1 MTQTGQ
7 SASET
12 GLTTGGGGGG
22 DFGNVKSKD
31 IQYVNEELPD
41 SMMKAIRIIE
51 RLLTQS
57 KYHHEHVLYKNYPP
71 VELKKG
77 EEEEEENENDK
88 GGFMAFGGGD
98 KKKKEETKKEDET
111 EKQEEDENDVTL
123 THLFKF
129 KCDVTD
135 GLPVSCIDINSKN
148 PDLIAVSYGEFDIDC
163 TKTLKQGILAFW
175 TLKNPTFPEKIIYH
189 DHSITCC

>member
-1 MTQTGQ
+1 
-7 SASET
+7 
-12 GLTTGGGGGG
+12 
-22 DFGNVKSKD
+22 
-31 IQYVNEELPD
+31 
-41 SMMKAIRIIE
+41 MMKAIRIIE

-77 EEEEEENENDK
+77 EEEEEETDDK
-88 GGFMAFGGGD
+88 GGMGMMGMMGGD
-98 KKKKEETKKEDET
+98 KKKKDETKKEE
-111 EKQEEDENDVTL
+111 EVENKEEDENEVTL

-163 TKTLKQGILAFW
+163 TK
-175 TLKNPTFPEKIIYH
+175 
-189 DHSITCC
+189 